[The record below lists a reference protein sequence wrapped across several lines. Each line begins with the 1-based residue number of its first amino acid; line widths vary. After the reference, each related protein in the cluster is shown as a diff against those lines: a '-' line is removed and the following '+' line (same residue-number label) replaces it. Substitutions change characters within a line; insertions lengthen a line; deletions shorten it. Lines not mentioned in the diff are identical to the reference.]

1 MLLEKKPTT
10 NEEEEDAI
18 SDEIDEDIFYFHRAK
33 LYRFI
38 SSVYEWKT
46 KDLGDLKSLKWGE
59 HFRNT

>member
-10 NEEEEDAI
+10 NEEEEDVI
-18 SDEIDEDIFYFHRAK
+18 SNEIDEDIFYSHRAK
-33 LYRFI
+33 LYRFM

-46 KDLGDLKSLKWGE
+46 KDLGDLKSLKWKN